1 MNLSRIY
8 FTSPVSLE
16 NSTVE
21 QDSTSGL
28 VDDRIARNATKKA
41 LNPRR
46 KKYNE
51 YTASDRFRIGKY
63 GMENG
68 SRRIARAFQ
77 KEFPNLNASSVRN
90 FMKKYAKE
98 QGHKKKMKTRTST
111 YARKY
116 TLFFF
121 YKHRQISSRVKY
133 A

>member
-116 TLFFF
+116 TLFFL
-121 YKHRQISSRVKY
+121 
-133 A
+133 